1 MLQGHPPETA
11 ATWLHHSTVTP
22 TGLRIQTCRQVP
34 PYKHFYVMLFN
45 SLQLSGVCTIFTAIV
60 QHLSKIQ
67 QVSPIC
73 NTVDNLRSFLKKKR
87 HFNVCSKPQYQ
98 PCLKYHTQA
107 ADEVPI
113 DIMCP
118 LLKPCSRKARFSIFL
133 FTTVFH
139 PFISSRMLFEKAV
152 LGILVRL
159 LVSFQSHRRLRCY
172 ACERH
177 SIWGNQTA
185 SHKYL
190 CARARERLRWTT
202 SGTDTLSTSLPQVL
216 HFRHVSTLTSK
227 LTTSTVL

>member
-1 MLQGHPPETA
+1 M
-11 ATWLHHSTVTP
+11 WLHHSTVTP
-22 TGLRIQTCRQVP
+22 TRLRIQTCRQVP

-73 NTVDNLRSFLKKKR
+73 NTVDNLRSFLKKKDTSMSAQN
-87 HFNVCSKPQYQ
+87 HSTSPASNTT
-98 PCLKYHTQA
+98 HTQA

-159 LVSFQSHRRLRCY
+159 LVSF
-172 ACERH
+172 
-177 SIWGNQTA
+177 
-185 SHKYL
+185 
-190 CARARERLRWTT
+190 
-202 SGTDTLSTSLPQVL
+202 
-216 HFRHVSTLTSK
+216 
-227 LTTSTVL
+227 